1 MNNYKKLLLKLNQ
14 KLEEY
19 CREKESL
26 EDKEDEIDTQKK
38 NAESIEA
45 ELKKL
50 ELDLNSADLSLDN
63 TKKNKRTLYILIPL
77 LLVGAIVLNI
87 LYINEFY
94 SPITIEFFISKF
106 FGDLLLRELCFI
118 GTFGCALAFYL
129 NLLKK
134 ESKGFKYFKNQKQ
147 ELLVKKEEL
156 TQELSRVRTVI
167 ASFNS
172 KQIQDKIATLNEAIT
187 KLEEVI
193 NGVVEQE
200 NVVIAQIVEA
210 QEPQINAEF
219 NKNSQL
225 VLMLEK
231 DENNG

>member
-26 EDKEDEIDTQKK
+26 EAQEAKIDTQKK
-38 NAESIEA
+38 NAENIET
-45 ELKKL
+45 ELRIL
-50 ELDLNSADLSLDN
+50 ELDLDSANLSLGNDKSN
-63 TKKNKRTLYILIPL
+63 IITLCIVISIFL
-77 LLVGAIVLNI
+77 LFFVFMNI
-87 LYINEFY
+87 LNCPSISY
-94 SPITIEFFISKF
+94 FISNF
-106 FGDLLLRELCFI
+106 LGELLPFELCLI
-118 GTFGCALAFYL
+118 GIVSIFLVPSLC
-129 NLLKK
+129 LLKSSLK
-134 ESKGFKYFKNQKQ
+134 NFKYFKNRKQ

-167 ASFNS
+167 ASFNN
-172 KQIQDKIATLNEAIT
+172 KQIYDKIATLNEAIR

-219 NKNSQL
+219 SKDRKL

-231 DENNG
+231 DEVNND

>member
-45 ELKKL
+45 ELKSL
-50 ELDLNSADLSLDN
+50 ELYLNSADLSLEN

-94 SPITIEFFISKF
+94 SPITIEFFISNF
-106 FGDLLLRELCFI
+106 FGDLLPLELCFI
-118 GTFGCALAFYL
+118 GTFGGALAFYL
-129 NLLKK
+129 YLLKK
-134 ESKGFKYFKNQKQ
+134 ESKNFKYFKNRKQ

-156 TQELSRVRTVI
+156 TQELSRVRAII

-172 KQIQDKIATLNEAIT
+172 KQIQDKTATLNEAIT

-200 NVVIAQIVEA
+200 NVVIAQIVKA